1 MLPKHLLNN
10 DLDQLLQ
17 LFLLSKS
24 VENFDLEY
32 VEVTHDALIWADA
45 LDWAVDFE
53 GGIRFAEVIKTD
65 KFNDD
70 THDAWCVVLAVSKLH
85 AKFAGGFSNPAP
97 REGSDHQ
104 RSI

>member
-32 VEVTHDALIWADA
+32 VEVTHDALI
-45 LDWAVDFE
+45 
-53 GGIRFAEVIKTD
+53 
-65 KFNDD
+65 
-70 THDAWCVVLAVSKLH
+70 
-85 AKFAGGFSNPAP
+85 
-97 REGSDHQ
+97 
-104 RSI
+104 